1 MSVSPERPAES
12 LSLGLQAVHGAK
24 RRPLA
29 PRGQR
34 HGKGETEKC
43 RRHAKLVS
51 ADWRESGGV
60 IQELLRLR
68 LHIQHGHPDAAC
80 RAQRAVMP
88 CTNRRCFQA
97 AVLPPPAPSR
107 SPWLSRPWRSR
118 WRRRKLGAILV
129 AASHDPLAGGLDT
142 IGRRA
147 WLRSW
152 QSSGAPGAASCA
164 KREAAYLEWRMMI
177 SSKSSTPHRLR
188 FWHTARR

>member
-12 LSLGLQAVHGAK
+12 LSLGLQAIHGAK

-68 LHIQHGHPDAAC
+68 LHIQTGILMRLVARNGGDALHEIEDAFRRPSFLRQHRVDHLAC
-80 RAQRAVMP
+80 LGLREAATAQK
-88 CTNRRCFQA
+88 F
-97 AVLPPPAPSR
+97 
-107 SPWLSRPWRSR
+107 
-118 WRRRKLGAILV
+118 GAIPIV
-129 AASHDPLAGGLDT
+129 AWPDPLSGGLDAVDESR
-142 IGRRA
+142 G
-147 WLRSW
+147 
-152 QSSGAPGAASCA
+152 C
-164 KREAAYLEWRMMI
+164 
-177 SSKSSTPHRLR
+177 
-188 FWHTARR
+188 